1 MSRVRTIRLDNL
13 QPFQAVNLTS
23 DPGAAPGPKLVPNC
37 AIIGFAWTLEDGKIA
52 HNILYGRYT
61 GAFAGTQAQATAIM
75 TALTT
80 GGTWTALAAFL
91 STTTAFANVY
101 IRDMNTPDNPIIYGT
116 GSAVPGTSVSSALPN
131 EVAAVITLLTAKAGQ
146 QNRGRM
152 YVPGFATNAL
162 ATGNV
167 IAPAVLT
174 ALNNWAAVIPSAFT
188 AQGYTHV
195 LGQPHRVA
203 YTSPATGRV
212 FPERLATSTPV
223 TSRTAKDNHWDT
235 QRRRGLK

>member
-1 MSRVRTIRLDNL
+1 MARIVDLSNL
-13 QPFQAVNLTS
+13 TPFQAVNLLS
-23 DPGAAPGPKLVPNC
+23 DPGAVAGPKLVPNA
-37 AIIGFAWTLEDGKIA
+37 AIIGLAWNMEDGKIA
-52 HNILYGRYT
+52 HNVLYGRYQ
-61 GAFAGTQAQATAIM
+61 GSFAGTPAQATAIM

-91 STTTAFANVY
+91 ATSTTFAQVY

-116 GSAVPGTSVSSALPN
+116 ATPAAGTSVSAALPN
-131 EVAAVITLLTAKAGQ
+131 EVAACVTLTTAKAGP
-146 QNRGRM
+146 QNRGRF

-174 ALNNWAAVIPSAFT
+174 ALNNWSAVIATAFT

-195 LGQPHRVA
+195 IGQPHRA
-203 YTSPATGRV
+203 GYTSIHTGRV
-212 FPERLATSTPV
+212 FPERLATSINV
-223 TSRTAKDNHWDT
+223 TGRSVRDNHWDT